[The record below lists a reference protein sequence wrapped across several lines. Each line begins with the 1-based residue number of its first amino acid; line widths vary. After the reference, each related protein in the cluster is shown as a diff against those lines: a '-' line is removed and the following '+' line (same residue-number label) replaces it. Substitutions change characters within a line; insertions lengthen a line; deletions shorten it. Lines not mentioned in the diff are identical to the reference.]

1 MRKKLVTLLILFLSI
16 TSCGSSFSNESEAS
30 KGEIESTSNNASENT
45 TSEDPKC
52 QHVLEEHGVIKEAT
66 IYECGLKDCTCI
78 KCGEKI
84 EEPFYDLS
92 QFVFKD
98 AYYMYDGNEHELRI
112 KGMIPYGTTVEYENN
127 VLKDIGQK
135 EATANIY
142 DPDHNLIASKKAKI
156 NIVENTGLANIYID
170 TSGAEIVDKENYV
183 DMTLS
188 TTNCENKYVLNN
200 ATGGIR
206 FRGNGTMTYDKKAYR
221 LKFNSK
227 TGMLGVNNEARAK
240 SWVLLAEYADQSMVR
255 NATAYY
261 LGDSLLNYSNNYC
274 SDSRHVNVYLNGEYN
289 GVYVL
294 AEQQQANSNRINI
307 EEAESNYTGT
317 DIGYLVELDYYAK
330 DEVNTFSIGTSSGW
344 GMSGENINGVNIPAK
359 DYTIKTDIYD
369 PSQISYIKKYM
380 TNVFTVL
387 KNIFKGQKL
396 HVLDENHNLVDS
408 PYESQ
413 FETLNSMIDLES
425 MFKMYLLHE
434 YMKNVDVGFS
444 SFYMFVDFSENSK
457 YPRLTFG
464 APWDFD
470 WSSGNVN
477 VDNVKTYNGEYN
489 STDFNNKNVW
499 FYLLTKTDFFKSMFK
514 RYYSIFVNSG
524 ILEGAIANA
533 NYIADAFKD
542 DFARNY
548 ERWNTLGTVIYK
560 YTPDDVKSFKVH
572 KDAVN
577 YFTNWLNQRKASL
590 DKIFLK

>member
-1 MRKKLVTLLILFLSI
+1 MKRNLIAIAVFCLSI
-16 TSCGSSFSNESEAS
+16 TSCGITPSIASSFSNDITSDGSE
-30 KGEIESTSNNASENT
+30 I
-45 TSEDPKC
+45 TSEKPEC
-52 QHVLEEHGVIKEAT
+52 QHVLEELSVIKQAS
-66 IYECGLKDCTCI
+66 IYESGIKDCACI
-78 KCGEKI
+78 KCGERI
-84 EEPFYDLS
+84 EKTYYDLS

-98 AYYMYDGNEHELRI
+98 AYFMYDGNEHQVLI

-127 VLKDIGQK
+127 VLKEIGQK
-135 EATANIY
+135 EATANIF
-142 DPDHNLIASKKAKI
+142 DENHELIATKKAKI
-156 NIVENTGLANIYID
+156 NIIENTGLANIYID
-170 TSGAEIVDKENYV
+170 TNNTAIVDKENYV
-183 DMTLS
+183 TMTLS
-188 TTNCENKYVLNN
+188 TSNCESDYVLNDVP
-200 ATGGIR
+200 GGIR
-206 FRGNGTMTYDKKAYR
+206 LRGNGTMTYDKKAYR
-221 LKFNSK
+221 LKFNNK
-227 TGMLGVNNEARAK
+227 VGMLGVNDQAKAK

-255 NATAYY
+255 NVTAYY
-261 LGDSLLNYSNNYC
+261 LGNSLFNYSNNYC

-294 AEQQQANSNRINI
+294 AEQQQANKNRINI
-307 EEAESNYTGT
+307 EEAEENYTGT

-330 DEVNTFSIGTSSGW
+330 DEVNTFRIGTSSNW
-344 GMSGENINGVNIPAK
+344 GMSGEYINGVNIPAK

-369 PSQISYIKKYM
+369 QSQITYIKKYM

-387 KNIFKGQKL
+387 KNIYKGESLQI
-396 HVLDENHNLVDS
+396 LDENHNLIDS
-408 PYESQ
+408 PYTTQ
-413 FETLNSMIDLES
+413 YETLNTMIDLES
-425 MFKMYLLHE
+425 MFKMYVLQE
-434 YMKNVDVGFS
+434 YMKNIDIGYS
-444 SFYMFVDFSENSK
+444 SFYMFVDFSKDSL

-477 VDNVKTYNGEYN
+477 VDNVKTSNGEYN

-499 FYLLTKTDFFKSMFK
+499 LYLLTKTDFFRTMIK
-514 RYYSIFVNSG
+514 RYYAIFVNSG

-548 ERWNTLGTVIYK
+548 EKWNTLGTVIYK

-577 YFTNWLNQRKASL
+577 YLTDWLSQRKNSL

>member
-1 MRKKLVTLLILFLSI
+1 MKNNLIAIAIFCLSI
-16 TSCGSSFSNESEAS
+16 TSCGVSTTTSNGFNSESKENITSEA
-30 KGEIESTSNNASENT
+30 
-45 TSEDPKC
+45 PKC
-52 QHVLEEHGVIKEAT
+52 QHVLEEHGVIREPT

-78 KCGEKI
+78 KCGEKV

-92 QFVFKD
+92 QYVFKD
-98 AYYMYDGNEHELRI
+98 ATYMYDGNEHSLVI
-112 KGMIPYGTTVEYENN
+112 KGMLPYGTTVEYENN
-127 VLKDIGQK
+127 TLKEIGEK
-135 EATANIY
+135 EATAYIY
-142 DPDHNLIASKKAKI
+142 DSNHNLLESKKAKI
-156 NIVENTGLANIYID
+156 HIVENTGLANIHID
-170 TSGAEIVDKENYV
+170 TNNAPIPDKENYV

-188 TTNCENKYVLNN
+188 TSNCGDKYILNN
-200 ATGGIR
+200 VAGGIR
-206 FRGNGTMTYDKKAYR
+206 LRGNGTMTYDKKAYR

-227 TGMLGVNNEARAK
+227 VGMLGVNDDAKAK

-261 LGDSLLNYSNNYC
+261 LGDCLFNYSKNYA
-274 SDSRHVNVYLNGEYN
+274 SDFRHVNVYLNGEYN

-294 AEQQQANSNRINI
+294 AEQQQANNNRIKI
-307 EEAESNYTGT
+307 EEAEDNYTGT

-344 GMSGENINGVNIPAK
+344 GMSGETINGVNIPAK

-369 PSQISYIKKYM
+369 QSQINYIKKYM

-387 KNIFKGQKL
+387 KNIFKGGKL
-396 HVLDENHNLVDS
+396 QVLDENHNLVDS
-408 PYESQ
+408 PYASQ
-413 FETLNSMIDLES
+413 YETLNTMIDLES
-425 MFKMYLLHE
+425 MFKMYVLQE
-434 YMKNVDVGFS
+434 YMKNIDVGYS
-444 SFYMFVDFSENSK
+444 SFYMFVDFSKNSI

-477 VDNVKTYNGEYN
+477 VDNVKKSSGEYN

-499 FYLLTKTDFFKSMFK
+499 LYLLTKTDFFRTMIK
-514 RYYSIFVNSG
+514 RYYAIFVNSG
-524 ILEGAIANA
+524 ILEGAINNA

-542 DFARNY
+542 DFAHNY

-560 YTPDDVKSFKVH
+560 YTPDDVKAFKVH

-577 YFTNWLNQRKASL
+577 YLTNWLSQRKTSL
-590 DKIFLK
+590 DNIFLK

>member
-1 MRKKLVTLLILFLSI
+1 MKKNLIAIAVFCLSMSSCGVTPSI
-16 TSCGSSFSNESEAS
+16 GSSFNSDIPSD
-30 KGEIESTSNNASENT
+30 
-45 TSEDPKC
+45 TSETASQKPEC
-52 QHVLEEHGVIKEAT
+52 QHVLEEHSVIKEAT
-66 IYECGLKDCTCI
+66 IYESGIKDCSCI
-78 KCGEKI
+78 KCGVKI
-84 EEPFYDLS
+84 EKTYYDLS

-98 AYYMYDGNEHELRI
+98 AYFMHDGNEHQITI

-127 VLKDIGQK
+127 ALTEIGEK

-142 DPDHNLIASKKAKI
+142 NENHELIASKKAKI
-156 NIVENTGLANIYID
+156 HIVENTGLANIYID
-170 TSGAEIVDKENYV
+170 TNNVQIVDKENYV
-183 DMTLS
+183 SMTLS
-188 TTNCENKYVLNN
+188 TTNCEDNYVLNN
-200 ATGGIR
+200 VAGGIR

-227 TGMLGVNNEARAK
+227 VGMLGVNDEAKAK

-255 NATAYY
+255 NATAYC
-261 LGDSLLNYSNNYC
+261 LGNSLFNYSNNYC
-274 SDSRHVNVYLNGEYN
+274 SDSRHVNVYLNGEYE

-294 AEQQQANSNRINI
+294 AEQQQANTNRIKI
-307 EEAESNYTGT
+307 EEAEEDYTGT

-369 PSQISYIKKYM
+369 QSQISYIKKYM
-380 TNVFTVL
+380 TNVFTAL
-387 KNIFKGQKL
+387 KNIFKDGTLK
-396 HVLDENHNLVDS
+396 VLDENHNLIDS
-408 PYESQ
+408 PYTTQ
-413 FETLNSMIDLES
+413 YETLNSMIDLES

-444 SFYMFVDFSENSK
+444 SFYMFVDFSANSL

-477 VDNVKTYNGEYN
+477 VENVKTSSGEYN

-499 FYLLTKTDFFKSMFK
+499 FYLLTKTDFFRTMFK
-514 RYYSIFVNSG
+514 RYYAIFVNSG

-533 NYIADAFKD
+533 NYLADAFKD
-542 DFARNY
+542 DFAHNY

-577 YFTNWLNQRKASL
+577 YLTDWLSKRKTSL
-590 DKIFLK
+590 DNIFLE